1 MITEISKAELEK
13 ILSEKEYTSIVDIR
27 EKEEFLDYNI
37 GGINIPAH
45 EITSRISELEPFLN
59 LLVVCSN
66 GTRSSIMA
74 RVLQK
79 KLPYTNIFHLSEG
92 IF

>member
-1 MITEISKAELEK
+1 MINIKEIDKAELEELLK
-13 ILSEKEYTSIVDIR
+13 KDALIVDIR
-27 EKEEFLDYNI
+27 EKEEFIDFNI

-45 EITSRISELEPFLN
+45 EITTRIAEIESFEDLII
-59 LLVVCSN
+59 VCSN

-74 RVLQK
+74 RVIHK
-79 KLPYTNIFHLSEG
+79 KIPSANIFHLTEG